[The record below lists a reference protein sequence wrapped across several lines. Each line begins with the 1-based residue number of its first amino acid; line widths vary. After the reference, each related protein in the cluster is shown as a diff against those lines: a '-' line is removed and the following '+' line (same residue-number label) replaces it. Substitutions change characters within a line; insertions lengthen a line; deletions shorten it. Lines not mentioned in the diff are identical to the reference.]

1 MDNFGAAEDTS
12 SNRFANQ
19 TSNGMQLSTNLAY
32 TEPIGTKSQLQIN
45 YNPSYSTSQ
54 SNQQTYA
61 LDPTE
66 NKYSVF
72 LNNFSNDFETR
83 TKAQNAGIS
92 YRLGDRDRQISFGVN
107 YQHTNLNSERLLPIV
122 AKVDKSFDNLLPNA
136 MIRYKLSPKSSI
148 RLFYRANVNQP
159 SVTQLQDVLDPTN
172 APVYTLGNP
181 DLNQQYMHTVS
192 GRYTFTDPTR
202 GLLLVGNIFYQTAQD
217 YIANASFNSRDTVIN
232 GEKISGAYRLS
243 KPVNL
248 DGYRSLRSF
257 LTFAVPLKFIKS
269 NLNLNGGV
277 TFSKLPG
284 IINGLQNETDN
295 TIYTAGAVI
304 ASNVSQYVD
313 FTVSYSAN
321 FNNVK
326 NQLQPASNDHYFQ
339 HVAGVQLNLLS
350 KSGWFFQNDLNNQY
364 YSGFSAGFNQDYWL
378 WNMSA
383 GKKILKDQK
392 GELKLSVFDLLKQNR
407 SITREVTSE
416 YIQDVQNQ
424 VLQQYFMLTFTYNLR
439 NFGTAAARAANR
451 ARMRE

>member
-1 MDNFGAAEDTS
+1 
-12 SNRFANQ
+12 
-19 TSNGMQLSTNLAY
+19 
-32 TEPIGTKSQLQIN
+32 
-45 YNPSYSTSQ
+45 
-54 SNQQTYA
+54 
-61 LDPTE
+61 
-66 NKYSVF
+66 
-72 LNNFSNDFETR
+72 
-83 TKAQNAGIS
+83 
-92 YRLGDRDRQISFGVN
+92 
-107 YQHTNLNSERLLPIV
+107 
-122 AKVDKSFDNLLPNA
+122 
-136 MIRYKLSPKSSI
+136 
-148 RLFYRANVNQP
+148 
-159 SVTQLQDVLDPTN
+159 
-172 APVYTLGNP
+172 
-181 DLNQQYMHTVS
+181 
-192 GRYTFTDPTR
+192 
-202 GLLLVGNIFYQTAQD
+202 
-217 YIANASFNSRDTVIN
+217 
-232 GEKISGAYRLS
+232 
-243 KPVNL
+243 VNL

-364 YSGFSAGFNQDYWL
+364 YSGLSAGFNQDYWL